1 MFIVMHNQTAVADCA
16 DLNAAIALVKS
27 LESGLDRSISH
38 SPYTIVPAGA
48 YDFDRALSC

>member
-1 MFIVMHNQTAVADCA
+1 MFTVMHNQTAVANCA

-27 LESGLDRSISH
+27 LESGLDRLINH

-48 YDFDRALSC
+48 DDFDRATSC